1 MRIPREV
8 TTVGISGRIPE
19 GNNVGIPEEV
29 PEIKYFLD
37 EYYEEFMEKELP
49 EESKNNSLKKLLNN
63 HKRNSQ
69 RDPGRILKRTPR
81 CISEGTPG

>member
-29 PEIKYFLD
+29 PERKYFLD
-37 EYYEEFMEKELP
+37 EYYKKLKEKEFP
-49 EESKNNSLKKLLNN
+49 EESQRNPLKN
-63 HKRNSQ
+63 HRRNS
-69 RDPGRILKRTPR
+69 
-81 CISEGTPG
+81 